1 MADVEIRQPVP
12 LRTIHGVE
20 LAAVGTWK
28 ASTGQTTFTTED
40 FAHAVSALDC
50 PGVRNPVIKLGHAE
64 EDAASGVRWD
74 GEPAVGWVAGMRLG
88 DDGKLRGDFTGMP
101 SWLADPDGNGLSVL
115 ASAYPDRSIEIHR
128 PFVCQIGHTHPS
140 VITAVALLG
149 VSAPGVGVL
158 KSMQDVYAAF
168 TEPAASSTPTAATA
182 RLSTSVNLAAPG
194 RDLSDTERQAT
205 TDFAALDQAWQAALD
220 DLLAQ
225 WPDVAAAQRE
235 ELAAQITAAVDDN
248 PDRLGDLSV
257 TSAAGAALIAAAL
270 IPMAAAAASE
280 QVVEA
285 RRQGAPEPDPVEP
298 DPDALEAV
306 AAGVAA
312 AMAAGTAAYAGRTA
326 AQLLGTGPGA
336 DIAERTTGKLDD
348 LGDRFLRDQLGG
360 ALSAAQSVGRIS
372 ALRVLP
378 TGHYYAS
385 EIGDSNACS
394 PCQSIDGAEFDD
406 LSAAESAYGSGKY
419 AGCLAGARCR
429 GQLVTVWDVVP
440 DLAEAPAL
448 VARGLSATR
457 VNTTAPSSTQVPPGL
472 EPGPPG
478 PEPGDAADLADQIT
492 ADHGT
497 CRPDSPRITVRLSI
511 GDTMPAPAPAAV
523 KASVSVEE
531 ISRKY
536 YESAGYSTW
545 ITAMHVDPLELVTTD
560 DATGKFY
567 RVPVE
572 MDAKG
577 AFSFGDPQEV
587 AIVYQDVKS
596 AASALPYRWG
606 SRKVSLL
613 AAGKDAAGQDL
624 PPGPAPTPKAEHQLP
639 PADAI
644 KRVASATIKTPDATP
659 ATGRPDNAEEATNLP
674 FDAAKYREAFGLPDG
689 LSDDEVKAQAL
700 AALSPPPST
709 PETKTD
715 GAPSDLAAMLAV
727 IPKDGSAIVVDK
739 DNYAQ
744 LVKLAK
750 RGDQAYEA
758 MKRGERDTY
767 LSAACKVGRFPV
779 SRLQAYKD
787 MWDRNPDETRA
798 YVELMPANSVPVV
811 AAGAY
816 GADVDMNEADMAY
829 AAMYPGTER

>member
-1 MADVEIRQPVP
+1 VEIRQPVP

-64 EDAASGVRWD
+64 ADAASGVRWD

-101 SWLADPDGNGLSVL
+101 AWLADPDGNGLSVL

-128 PFVCQIGHTHPS
+128 PFLCQIGHQHPA

-149 VSAPGVGVL
+149 VYAPGVGVL

-168 TEPAASSTPTAATA
+168 TEPASTTTRTDAGA
-182 RLSTSVNLAAPG
+182 RPSTSVNLAAPV
-194 RDLSDTERQAT
+194 RDPSDTERKAT

-220 DLLAQ
+220 KLLEQ

-235 ELAAQITAAVDDN
+235 ELSAQITAAVDDN
-248 PDRLGDLSV
+248 PDRLGDLAV
-257 TSAAGAALIAAAL
+257 TSAAAAALIAAAL
-270 IPMAAAAASE
+270 IPMAAAAASA
-280 QVVEA
+280 QVAEA
-285 RRQGAPEPDPVEP
+285 RRQGVPGPEPVEP
-298 DPDALEAV
+298 DSAALEAV
-306 AAGVAA
+306 AAGVAG

-326 AQLLGTGPGA
+326 AQLLGTGSGA

-360 ALSAAQSVGRIS
+360 ALSAAQSVGRMS

-378 TGHYYAS
+378 TGRYFAS
-385 EIGDSNACS
+385 EVNDVNGCTACKAVDGTEFGDL
-394 PCQSIDGAEFDD
+394 AE
-406 LSAAESAYGSGKY
+406 AEAAYGSGKF

-429 GQLVTVWDVVP
+429 GLLVTVWDVVP

-492 ADHGT
+492 ADRGT
-497 CRPDSPRITVRLSI
+497 CRPDSPCITVRPSI
-511 GDTMPAPAPAAV
+511 GDTMTAPTAV

-545 ITAMHVDPLELVTTD
+545 ITAMHVDPLELVTAD
-560 DATGKFY
+560 DGTGKFY

-596 AASALPYRWG
+596 AASALPYRWPD
-606 SRKVSLL
+606 RKVSLL
-613 AAGKDAAGQDL
+613 AAGKTADGKDL
-624 PPGPAPTPKAEHQLP
+624 APTTEPAPADPAPKVERRIP

-644 KRVASATIKTPDATP
+644 KRVASATTKTPDATP
-659 ATGRPDNAEEATNLP
+659 ATGQPDKAEEATNVP

-709 PETKTD
+709 PETKADEPDPTS
-715 GAPSDLAAMLAV
+715 ALLSA
-727 IPKDGSAIVVDK
+727 IPKDGNAIVLDR
-739 DNYAQ
+739 DNYKA
-744 LVKLAK
+744 LVEMAK
-750 RGDQAYEA
+750 RGDIAHEA
-758 MKRGERDTY
+758 MKRSERDSF
-767 LSAACKVGRFPV
+767 LGAACKAGRFQP
-779 SRLQAYKD
+779 SRLDHYKQ
-787 MWDRNPDETRA
+787 MWDKNPDETRA
-798 YVELMPANSVPVV
+798 FVNLMPANSVPVV
-811 AAGAY
+811 AAGSY
-816 GADVDMNEADMAY
+816 GVDVDMNEADMAY
-829 AAMYPGTER
+829 AAMYPGSER